1 MMNQNDIRTEEIDEL
16 RDLNVRQSKRNRA
29 LKKKGSYHIIRGLFL
44 IICQK
49 PRLEDKVPH
58 MDERLADL
66 SPAVSDHPSLV
77 HHLRHASS
85 RRSNLCALEIKNH
98 KNRLDGVPTPDSTP
112 DSAIHGFKE
121 RGAVGFPR
129 HRERRSWG
137 LFGSG
142 NPGRNRGEEEL
153 MDRRVREERGRG
165 EEPTFGASTLNGH
178 DEVVILVGVFC
189 FYLFLCRIKK

>member
-1 MMNQNDIRTEEIDEL
+1 M
-16 RDLNVRQSKRNRA
+16 
-29 LKKKGSYHIIRGLFL
+29 FL

-98 KNRLDGVPTPDSTP
+98 KNRLYGVPTPDSTP

-178 DEVVILVGVFC
+178 DEVVILVGAFC

>member
-1 MMNQNDIRTEEIDEL
+1 MNQNDIRTEEIDEL

-137 LFGSG
+137 PFGSG

>member
-1 MMNQNDIRTEEIDEL
+1 MNQNDIRTEEINEL
-16 RDLNVRQSKRNRA
+16 RDLNARQSKRNGA

-66 SPAVSDHPSLV
+66 SPAVSDHPTLV
-77 HHLRHASS
+77 HHLRHAST
-85 RRSNLCALEIKNH
+85 RRSNLCALEMKNH
-98 KNRLDGVPTPDSTP
+98 KKRLDGVPTPDSTP

-121 RGAVGFPR
+121 RGDVGFPR
-129 HRERRSWG
+129 HRERRSRG

-142 NPGRNRGEEEL
+142 NPGEES
-153 MDRRVREERGRG
+153 R
-165 EEPTFGASTLNGH
+165 
-178 DEVVILVGVFC
+178 
-189 FYLFLCRIKK
+189 